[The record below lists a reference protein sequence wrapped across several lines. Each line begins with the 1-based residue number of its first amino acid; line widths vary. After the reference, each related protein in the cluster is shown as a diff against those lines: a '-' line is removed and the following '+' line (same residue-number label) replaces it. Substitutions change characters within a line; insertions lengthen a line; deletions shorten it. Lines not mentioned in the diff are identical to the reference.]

1 MELHQLHTA
10 DITNYTKELQW
21 PRLDTARCF
30 PTATSPVVG
39 GDNTEVP
46 HIPVGD
52 GQLVHYSDG
61 VLQAKSD
68 HWKAYMS
75 ETYTK
80 NTVFIPLNKL
90 EYNNVLKDKKIDAK
104 VRLDNGWMHV
114 EVLNTMMDCSSTAAF
129 LQSRGFVDFSTDDDN
144 KSFEV
149 YYMWFNMDPNN
160 VRDHMVDNHVNLHRR
175 GYSFC
180 IQQITTAYMMTDEEY
195 STINVVKA
203 TVNPMRLFSLFTWE
217 QGYAWH
223 TQFVVDWRYIVGRA
237 DSDRHHVVLQQL
249 LEVHGFEM
257 VDYYTRHDR
266 QSDVIRLMDY
276 IRRFTIQIQP
286 PTSTTATVPAGH
298 PRFQETIEGTQ
309 LANKKAKK
317 EPTSGENTV
326 IG

>member
-1 MELHQLHTA
+1 M
-10 DITNYTKELQW
+10 
-21 PRLDTARCF
+21 
-30 PTATSPVVG
+30 
-39 GDNTEVP
+39 
-46 HIPVGD
+46 
-52 GQLVHYSDG
+52 
-61 VLQAKSD
+61 LQAKSD
-68 HWKAYMS
+68 HWKAYMA

-90 EYNNVLKDKKIDAK
+90 EYNQFLKDKKIDSK
-104 VRLDNGWMHV
+104 VRLDNGWMHT

-129 LQSRGFVDFSTDDDN
+129 LQSRGFVDFSTDDD

-195 STINVVKA
+195 SSLNVVKA
-203 TVNPMRLFSLFTWE
+203 TVNPMSLFSLFTWE

-266 QSDVIRLMDY
+266 R
-276 IRRFTIQIQP
+276 
-286 PTSTTATVPAGH
+286 
-298 PRFQETIEGTQ
+298 
-309 LANKKAKK
+309 
-317 EPTSGENTV
+317 
-326 IG
+326 